1 MGDSTCSDLYK
12 NTDFKGKL
20 ILGMRYKNVYLNAS
34 KFFFWL
40 NVLPV
45 AHICSIYIVFIF
57 SF

>member
-34 KFFFWL
+34 KFFFL
-40 NVLPV
+40 VKRF
-45 AHICSIYIVFIF
+45 ACGTHM
-57 SF
+57 